1 MRTWGDDF
9 RDVYVYTPCQQ
20 NVVTKD
26 SAGEE
31 RRTYQIVISS
41 ATMISSFRINA
52 VNKIATMFK
61 NSFSKVSKAKGLR
74 SGMRRPKKGG

>member
-52 VNKIATMFK
+52 VNKIATMF
-61 NSFSKVSKAKGLR
+61 SKVSKAKGLR